1 MEETKWGCH
10 VNLAPA
16 EREVEGLA
24 LVQAAVAARQF

>member
-1 MEETKWGCH
+1 MGKGCH

-16 EREVEGLA
+16 KREAKGSA